1 MNIVWECEEVLEKDW
16 VGTHCVYEL
25 KIFKPVIK
33 KKKHLYVGVDGKYPD
48 GTYQTSIRNK
58 EASLELYADLMQYEH
73 EWRIIA
79 TGSELEMY
87 ALEKQIL
94 DDVDAAKNPEYYNS
108 SRSNGYKT
116 DAAFLEVEE
125 NFFADEYEVT
135 VEDWETVLNMDTIQ
149 VRPEA
154 WIPDHVKKLVRKI
167 NDSNAKWLEDN
178 DKPVLTL
185 RDFYGPGRHCR
196 IGKRNT
202 IEAIKKTKYQ
212 PDLKVMW
219 VPMED
224 WSQLAYDEIVT
235 LGQYDNPKDANPR
248 AEQDDTSIRDNLVA
262 YCKRTGKDH
271 TDPIIVR
278 KLEKLGFG
286 QGEIKGMKIKIK
298 NQMTKPSNLAPGE
311 VFVPMDDAQA
321 TAYASNLRKENTF
334 ALSVSSGRLG
344 KVFEKFVEALKHKEA
359 LNATSWII
367 YVYHPTELAFANWPS
382 KQKEFET
389 NVKNLEKF
397 AEGYD
402 KNGKIVRKQFFVRQ
416 SDQIELQV

>member
-1 MNIVWECEEVLEKDW
+1 MRIVWECEEVLEKDW
-16 VGTHCVYEL
+16 GSTHSVYEL
-25 KIFKPVIK
+25 KIHNDKTK
-33 KKKHLYVGVDGKYPD
+33 SLYVGVDGKYPD

-58 EASLELYADLMQYEH
+58 EASLELYADLMHYEH
-73 EWRIIA
+73 DWTIIA

-94 DDVDAAKNPEYYNS
+94 DDVDAAKNPQYYNS

-125 NFFADEYEVT
+125 NFFADEYPVT
-135 VEDWETVLNMDTIQ
+135 VEEWLTVLNMDTIQ

-154 WIPDHVKKLVRKI
+154 WIPEHVKKLVRKI
-167 NDSNAKWLEDN
+167 NDSNAKWLDDN

-185 RDFYGPGRHCR
+185 RDFYGTGKHCR

-212 PDLKVMW
+212 PSLKVMW
-219 VPMED
+219 IPMED

-235 LGQYDNPKDANPR
+235 LGQYDNPKEENPR
-248 AEQDDTSIRDNLVA
+248 AEQDDTSIRDNLVE

-311 VFVPMDDAQA
+311 VFVPMDEA
-321 TAYASNLRKENTF
+321 TATSYASNLRKENTF

-367 YVYHPTELAFANWPS
+367 YVYHPTELAFANWTG

-402 KNGKIVRKQFFVRQ
+402 KNGNIVRKQFFVRV
-416 SDQIELQV
+416 SDQIELQI